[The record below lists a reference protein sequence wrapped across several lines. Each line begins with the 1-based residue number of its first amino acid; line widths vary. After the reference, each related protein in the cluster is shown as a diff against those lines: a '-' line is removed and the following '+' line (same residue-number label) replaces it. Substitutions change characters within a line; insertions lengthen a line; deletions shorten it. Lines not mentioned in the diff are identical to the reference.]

1 MINTIEHNG
10 NIYPAFQANG
20 NAARFC
26 MPFAMEVCTGTGF
39 DIGYCK
45 EEWKLPHAI
54 GIEPAI
60 DNRFDAMNLPDI
72 KVDFVMSSHVLEHIP
87 NWSGALNYWMTFLKK
102 GGTLFLYLPDFS
114 QTYWNSWN
122 NKKHIHNFE
131 PHILRRFLIDSGNFK
146 NIFVSGVD
154 AYNSFICMA
163 EKI

>member
-1 MINTIEHNG
+1 MINTIEFNG
-10 NIYPAFQANG
+10 KTYPAFQANG

-26 MPFAMEVCTGTGF
+26 KPFAMEVCIGTGF

-54 GIEPAI
+54 GIEPTV
-60 DNRFDAMNLPDI
+60 DSRFNAMNLPDI
-72 KVDFVMSSHVLEHIP
+72 KVDFIFSSHCAEHLP
-87 NWSGALNYWMTFLKK
+87 NWVEALNYWTTFLKK

-131 PHILRRFLIDSGNFK
+131 PHILRRFLEDSGSYT

-163 EKI
+163 EKK